1 MAEWSIAAVLKTV
14 ELRGSRGSNPCL
26 SAQRGL
32 ILLESDLFFYP
43 YLVFDGENFYARENY
58 LDFYSYHCTLS
69 NLSGMINDM
78 KNIQDT
84 EEYRK
89 IHFAVMAIESG
100 AEKLNISG
108 QEMEDRLQKQDLI
121 RKRLLDQYEM
131 LHTQSLDYVADD
143 IAETLLNWEQSND

>member
-1 MAEWSIAAVLKTV
+1 
-14 ELRGSRGSNPCL
+14 
-26 SAQRGL
+26 
-32 ILLESDLFFYP
+32 
-43 YLVFDGENFYARENY
+43 
-58 LDFYSYHCTLS
+58 
-69 NLSGMINDM
+69 MINDM
-78 KNIQDT
+78 KNIHDT

>member
-1 MAEWSIAAVLKTV
+1 
-14 ELRGSRGSNPCL
+14 
-26 SAQRGL
+26 
-32 ILLESDLFFYP
+32 
-43 YLVFDGENFYARENY
+43 
-58 LDFYSYHCTLS
+58 
-69 NLSGMINDM
+69 M
-78 KNIQDT
+78 KNVQDT

-131 LHTQSLDYVADD
+131 LHTQSIDYVADD
-143 IAETLLNWEQSND
+143 ITETLLNWEQSSD

>member
-1 MAEWSIAAVLKTV
+1 MNIADNET
-14 ELRGSRGSNPCL
+14 
-26 SAQRGL
+26 
-32 ILLESDLFFYP
+32 
-43 YLVFDGENFYARENY
+43 
-58 LDFYSYHCTLS
+58 
-69 NLSGMINDM
+69 
-78 KNIQDT
+78 
-84 EEYRK
+84 YRK

>member
-1 MAEWSIAAVLKTV
+1 M
-14 ELRGSRGSNPCL
+14 N
-26 SAQRGL
+26 
-32 ILLESDLFFYP
+32 
-43 YLVFDGENFYARENY
+43 
-58 LDFYSYHCTLS
+58 
-69 NLSGMINDM
+69 
-78 KNIQDT
+78 NIQDT

>member
-1 MAEWSIAAVLKTV
+1 
-14 ELRGSRGSNPCL
+14 
-26 SAQRGL
+26 
-32 ILLESDLFFYP
+32 
-43 YLVFDGENFYARENY
+43 
-58 LDFYSYHCTLS
+58 
-69 NLSGMINDM
+69 MINDM

-143 IAETLLNWEQSND
+143 IAEALLNWEQSND